1 MPRHF
6 LLDCHPVPTI
16 VTFTP
21 LQPPQRKPVTG
32 KGRSMS
38 HTCRD
43 AHGRAHR
50 QRLAL
55 GSVRGV
61 FYLDALCLHCGAH
74 FVWVEDEASP
84 AHDDGRESNDTQPE
98 PEP

>member
-1 MPRHF
+1 M
-6 LLDCHPVPTI
+6 PTI

-21 LQPPQRKPVTG
+21 LQTPQRAVVSG
-32 KGRSMS
+32 KGRSML
-38 HTCRD
+38 HDCRD
-43 AHGRAHR
+43 GNGQKHR

-74 FVWVEDEASP
+74 FVWVEDEPTVP
-84 AHDDGRESNDTQPE
+84 AVTSTSG
-98 PEP
+98 